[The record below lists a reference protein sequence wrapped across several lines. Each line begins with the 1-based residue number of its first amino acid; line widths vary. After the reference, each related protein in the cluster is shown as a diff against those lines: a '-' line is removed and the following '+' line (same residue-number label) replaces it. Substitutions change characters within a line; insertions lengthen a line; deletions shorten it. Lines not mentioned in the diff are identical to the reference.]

1 VTVATGE
8 THHDLLRTAVH
19 GEPDVF
25 LVRQRGRQVA
35 AAIGF
40 DGQDQIRVATALSD
54 VGRELVRQSLTA
66 VVAFALRR
74 TPRAALV
81 VELNWHGGPATTT
94 GPGWDT
100 ADRLLDEVRVVPRQ
114 DGGTVVLVKR
124 LPGGVIAPSAE
135 RLALVR
141 RQLGTPIGGTAL
153 DELRAQNQ
161 ELLETLENLEHKRR
175 ELERLNEELEET
187 NRGVVALYKELSEE
201 LEETNRGVV
210 ALYAELDEKS
220 TQLREAAEA
229 RTRFWSNIS
238 HELRTPVNS
247 VVGLTRLLAAQ
258 DADPLTEDQR
268 RQVDLIND
276 SGATLLALVNELL
289 DTAKAESGSLRPQPA
304 PIDLGYVFVQLRGAL
319 QPVIRSDEVEL
330 VVADLP
336 PLPPL
341 ITDETMLV
349 RILRNVLSNGL
360 KFTVRG
366 EVRLA
371 VRLGEDGRHLHF
383 VVTDTGIGIPADQ
396 QDRVFEEFHQ
406 VPNPLQAGAG
416 GTGLGLSYARKL
428 ARILGGDLVLRSE
441 PGHGTEVTLRL
452 PVGALDDIPL
462 TPVGTA
468 LLVDGDEESR
478 ALLKDAIGD
487 LAHVVVEAADGRAGL
502 TAATAEHPGLVF
514 LDADAPLV
522 NGTEILS
529 VLRRDANF
537 SAVPAVV
544 VCSVESTA
552 LQLTVSGLAASLLP
566 RRLIS
571 TEAVHQ
577 AVREALVA
585 VRRTVSG

>member
-1 VTVATGE
+1 MATGE
-8 THHDLLRTAVH
+8 THHELLRTAVH

-35 AAIGF
+35 AAVGF

-54 VGRELVRQSLTA
+54 VGRELVRQSLTSA
-66 VVAFALRR
+66 VVFALRLA
-74 TPRAALV
+74 PRVALV
-81 VELNWHGGPATTT
+81 VELSWRGGPARTT

-100 ADRLLDEVRVVPRQ
+100 ADRLLDEVHVTAG
-114 DGGTVVLVKR
+114 DEGGTVVLVKR
-124 LPGGVIAPSAE
+124 LPGGVVAPSPE
-135 RLALVR
+135 HLIRVR
-141 RQLGTPIGGTAL
+141 RELGTPIGSTAL

-161 ELLETLENLEHKRR
+161 ELLETLETLEQKGR
-175 ELERLNEELEET
+175 ELERLNDELEET

-258 DADPLTEDQR
+258 GADPLTADQR
-268 RQVDLIND
+268 RQVELIND

-289 DTAKAESGSLRPQPA
+289 DTAKAESGSMRPQPV
-304 PIDLGYVFVQLRGAL
+304 PVDLGYVVVQLRGAL
-319 QPVIRSDEVEL
+319 QPMIRSGEVEL
-330 VVADLP
+330 VADDLP
-336 PLPPL
+336 ALPPFV
-341 ITDETMLV
+341 TDETMLV

-366 EVRLA
+366 EVRLSVHLA
-371 VRLGEDGRHLHF
+371 EDGRHLHF

-406 VPNPLQAGAG
+406 VPGALQVGAG

-428 ARILGGDLVLRSE
+428 ARILGGDLALRSE
-441 PGHGTEVTLRL
+441 PGRGTEVTLRL

-468 LLVDGDEESR
+468 LLVDGNEESR
-478 ALLKDAIGD
+478 ALLKDVIGD
-487 LAHVVVEAADGRAGL
+487 LAHVVVEAADGRTGL
-502 TAATAEHPGLVF
+502 TAATTERPGLVF
-514 LDADAPLV
+514 LDADAPFV
-522 NGTEILS
+522 TGAEILS

-544 VCSVESTA
+544 VCTAESAA
-552 LQLTVSGLAASLLP
+552 LHLTVSGLAASLLP
-566 RRLIS
+566 RRQIS
-571 TEAVHQ
+571 TETVRQ